1 MIVTKDNRGREKM
14 IRESNKRKTKNFHR
28 LLLAKSLVL
37 LLIIYSYNFNITF
50 GQLAYNSE
58 ISFDSVTNNNTDT
71 NSMML
76 ASKTALDSASGDE
89 AKTVGF
95 VREGTINSV
104 MTVPDSKWIAIGH
117 WRLTDDIKGN
127 ISSFEANTTWY
138 NSNGASEHNHELQGL
153 LEYQNVTS
161 AYRGQADDII
171 LTGVTDISTNNRTW
185 WNDVPIS
192 ISIKGEKVVAITI
205 DDYKTNHHFIGQP
218 ILGIVTSFLSCSD
231 LTAYVN
237 EVSNS
242 CDRNKLKD
250 INLAPSNATIDN
262 STLSKPVTSVN
273 GTSSRN
279 AGESEVAAESG
290 PTVSKNDT
298 SQASISTKN
307 FSHALSQDSDQR
319 RIELNQNSTSEVIST
334 SNDVTNDLPINNE
347 TFHDKLLIY
356 ENTTD
361 GIRISYPSQWRLQ
374 EGRIA
379 DPSLL
384 IAAKFYPS
392 GDNNSPFTIAIRDLR
407 GNVSL
412 ASYANDTVNRY
423 MEGLDEFGQSHFST
437 NTTLSGY
444 DAYVIE
450 GTYIDEVSVKN
461 RLREVG
467 TILNNTAY
475 ILQFSSAE
483 HKFPRYLAAFEQM
496 IHSFQIIPISAVSDN
511 AELNKTE
518 SIPRE
523 AINSTTIHSS
533 DKGSNTSESV
543 TTKESTT
550 TPTRVLDHL
559 ESQQPTLMVTVS
571 TPSNITLRGEDQTIT
586 INALDSSSNTGLA
599 DVEIDGI
606 IVDGEEADTLIADSN
621 NSSALRDIDIDDL
634 DGEEFSGE
642 TDANGQLIESVEI
655 PESFEEGNLA
665 IVVAAEADGYDP
677 VTIVTATTGR

>member
-1 MIVTKDNRGREKM
+1 M

-171 LTGVTDISTNNRTW
+171 LTGVTDISTNNSTW

-412 ASYANDTVNRY
+412 DSYANDTVNRY
-423 MEGLDEFGQSHFST
+423 MEGLEEFGQSHFST

-461 RLREVG
+461 RLSEVG

-511 AELNKTE
+511 AETNKTE

-533 DKGSNTSESV
+533 DKGSNTGESV

-586 INALDSSSNTGLA
+586 FNALDSSSNTGLA

-642 TDANGQLIESVEI
+642 TDANGRLIESVEI

-665 IVVAAEADGYDP
+665 IVVAAEADGHDP

>member
-1 MIVTKDNRGREKM
+1 M
-14 IRESNKRKTKNFHR
+14 IRESNKRKTINFHR

-37 LLIIYSYNFNITF
+37 LLIIYSYNFNTTF

-58 ISFDSVTNNNTDT
+58 ISSNSVTKNNIDS
-71 NSMML
+71 NSKIL
-76 ASKTALDSASGDE
+76 TSKTDLDSASGE
-89 AKTVGF
+89 SETVGL

-104 MTVPDSKWIAIGH
+104 ITVPDSKWIAIGH
-117 WRLTDDIKGN
+117 WRLTDNIKSN
-127 ISSFEANTTWY
+127 ISSFEASTTWY
-138 NSNGASEHNHELQGL
+138 NSNGTSVHSHELHGP
-153 LEYQNVTS
+153 LEYQNKK
-161 AYRGQADDII
+161 ADNRRQADDII

-218 ILGIVTSFLSCSD
+218 ILGIVTSFLNCSD

-250 INLAPSNATIDN
+250 INRAPSNATIDN
-262 STLSKPVTSVN
+262 STLSKAVTSTN
-273 GTSSRN
+273 GTFSRN
-279 AGESEVAAESG
+279 AGESEVVAESG
-290 PTVSKNDT
+290 PNVSKNET

-319 RIELNQNSTSEVIST
+319 RIELNQNSTSEVISA
-334 SNDVTNDLPINNE
+334 SNDVTNDLPVNNE
-347 TFHDKLLIY
+347 IFHDNLIIY

-361 GIRISYPSQWRLQ
+361 RIKISYPPQWRLQ

-412 ASYANDTVNRY
+412 DSYANDTINRY

-461 RLREVG
+461 RLREIG

-483 HKFPRYLAAFEQM
+483 HKFPRYLSALEQM
-496 IHSFQIIPISAVSDN
+496 IHSFQIIPISTVSDSP
-511 AELNKTE
+511 ETNKTK
-518 SIPRE
+518 SIARE

-543 TTKESTT
+543 ITEESTT
-550 TPTRVLDHL
+550 TPTGVLDHL
-559 ESQQPTLMVTVS
+559 ESQQPTLVVTVS

-634 DGEEFSGE
+634 DGEEFSGD
-642 TDANGQLIESVEI
+642 TDANGQLIETVEI
-655 PESFEEGNLA
+655 PKSFEESNLA
-665 IVVAAEADGYDP
+665 IVVAAEADGYEP